1 MSAIVVVTSFMLVPH
16 SVRIFLASVATCE
29 NLEEGLRKTPNPQ
42 FEGIKSWE
50 MPLALLYRAKYWLHG
65 GPTTIS
71 DWLAGESTV
80 FIGFLV
86 ASDNTGGEC
95 DKEILSL
102 LRRYL
107 DDSRSLDDYD
117 ALGYTALHVAIV
129 QQKIDFVSLLLEGGA
144 DTSLV
149 VRSDNEL
156 VKNKDAVELALW
168 FAEKKKNQVSEQIAH
183 LLLSSD

>member
-1 MSAIVVVTSFMLVPH
+1 M
-16 SVRIFLASVATCE
+16 ASVATCE
-29 NLEEGLRKTPNPQ
+29 NLEEGLRKTPDPQ
-42 FEGIKSWE
+42 FEGIKFWE
-50 MPLALLYRAKYWLHG
+50 KPLALLYRAKYWLHG

-71 DWLAGESTV
+71 DSLAGKSNV

-95 DKEILSL
+95 DQEILSL

-117 ALGYTALHVAIV
+117 ILGYTALHVAIV
-129 QQKIDFVSLLLEGGA
+129 HQKIDFVRALLDGGA

-149 VRSDNEL
+149 VRTDNEL
-156 VKNKDAVELALW
+156 INNKDARELALW
-168 FAEKKKNQVSEQIAH
+168 FDEKKKNQDSEKIAH
-183 LLLSSD
+183 LLLSAD